1 MKSIR
6 IPAYATSRAALI
18 VACVGAAVLCTPAL
32 AQSRVAKPSS
42 MSRVALNPQPLPPR
56 LNPQPLPPK
65 LTASPSATATATSST
80 QQRGIIIVSGR
91 SLGR

>member
-42 MSRVALNPQPLPPR
+42 MSRVALNPQPLPP
-56 LNPQPLPPK
+56 K